1 MGEPGPARAQAA
13 LDAIL
18 SEGAEGTYLV
28 VHLRPGAR
36 RSGVAGVHGGALK
49 IAVADPPLDGRA
61 NRAMLGLLAGLFGVG
76 KDRLELVTGHSS
88 RRKRILIREAS
99 LAEVRKRL
107 ETALAQQ

>member
-1 MGEPGPARAQAA
+1 
-13 LDAIL
+13 
-18 SEGAEGTYLV
+18 
-28 VHLRPGAR
+28 
-36 RSGVAGVHGGALK
+36 
-49 IAVADPPLDGRA
+49 
-61 NRAMLGLLAGLFGVG
+61 MLGLLAGLFGVG